1 MSTAAVSGPTVR
13 RRLAPRRLALPI
25 AAAAVL
31 AALAGC
37 SAPGGEAASFTGTWG
52 SSASGQPNLT
62 IEDDGKVSGTD
73 GCNRL
78 SGTGT
83 VSGDTFR
90 FGNLAST
97 MMACEGVDE
106 WLANASTASV
116 DGGTLVI
123 YDESHKKIGT
133 LEKQ

>member
-1 MSTAAVSGPTVR
+1 MSTAAPAPTVR
-13 RRLAPRRLALPI
+13 RRVVPRRLVLPF

-37 SAPGGEAASFTGTWG
+37 ATPGGEAAAFTGTWG

-62 IEDDGKVSGTD
+62 IADDGKVSGTD

-106 WLANASTASV
+106 WLAGASTASV
-116 DGGTLVI
+116 DGHTLII
-123 YDESHKKIGT
+123 YDESNKKIGT
-133 LEKQ
+133 LDKQ

>member
-1 MSTAAVSGPTVR
+1 MPF
-13 RRLAPRRLALPI
+13 
-25 AAAAVL
+25 AAAALL

-37 SAPGGEAASFTGTWG
+37 ATPGGETAAFTGTWG

-78 SGTGT
+78 TGTGT

-106 WLANASTASV
+106 WLGKASTASV
-116 DGGTLVI
+116 DGKTLIV
-123 YDESHKKIGT
+123 YDDSNKKIGT

>member
-1 MSTAAVSGPTVR
+1 MSTAAASVPSARLR
-13 RRLAPRRLALPI
+13 RAPRRLAVPF
-25 AAAAVL
+25 AAAALL

-37 SAPGGEAASFTGTWG
+37 ATPGGETAAFTGTWG

-78 SGTGT
+78 TGTGT

-106 WLANASTASV
+106 WLGKASTASV
-116 DGGTLVI
+116 DGKTLIV
-123 YDESHKKIGT
+123 YDDSNKKIGT